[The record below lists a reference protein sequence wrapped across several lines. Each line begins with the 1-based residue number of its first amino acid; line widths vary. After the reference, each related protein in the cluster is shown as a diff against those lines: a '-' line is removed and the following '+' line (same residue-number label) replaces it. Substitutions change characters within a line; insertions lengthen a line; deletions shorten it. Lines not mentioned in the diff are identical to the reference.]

1 MCGFSIALNLVIML
15 FTIAQYAAALAT
27 IATTLGLTIK
37 WAIVKPIKAYIDHAT
52 YPLQKDSNG
61 GWALPDA
68 IKTLNRIES
77 KMYEM
82 DERLV
87 QVENLVTKPTRAKKT
102 PN

>member
-1 MCGFSIALNLVIML
+1 ML

-52 YPLQKDSNG
+52 YPISPGANG
-61 GWALPDA
+61 GMSLADA
-68 IKTLNRIES
+68 NKTLNRIEA
-77 KMYEM
+77 KMYEL

-87 QVENLVTKPTRAKKT
+87 QVENLVTKPATRARKT
-102 PN
+102 TNP